1 MKTVFALTSW
11 GNAGVEWVKE
21 CINLHPGIHAWSC
34 MNFAPHSRIQRELT
48 AVEYL
53 DCIARLGW
61 NDYQSCGDVHG
72 VGPDHFPAVRVA
84 FGEEFRG
91 SHLIAHPVPRLAGSL
106 AFSKVVG
113 RDWRHRDF
121 LKNWGMERDHPIARN
136 ALSILGEEGDHVPA
150 HYMMNVNSILL
161 VRDTGDPLFKLEE
174 LMTSDEAWAGMI
186 DHLSRGQIGDYA
198 KRWRAKKG
206 VYLGVAH
213 EPFMQP
219 PEAVWRNFPTY
230 VREVFAAMLSE
241 ESRHAFEDLGYDLS
255 YVTRG

>member
-34 MNFAPHSRIQRELT
+34 MNFAPHSPIQRELT